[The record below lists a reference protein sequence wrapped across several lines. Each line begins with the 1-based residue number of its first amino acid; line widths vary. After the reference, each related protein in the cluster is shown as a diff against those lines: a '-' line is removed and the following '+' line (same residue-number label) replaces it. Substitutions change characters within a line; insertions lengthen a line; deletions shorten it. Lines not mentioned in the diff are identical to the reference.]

1 MKGFEHT
8 KEVSLKDFEEIW
20 KQGGFLYTGNQ
31 FSNADKYLYLEVQ
44 DLDIQESKDN
54 WNKELEKIPFSFY
67 DCSPEEVEKKREL
80 LYKLNGIGS
89 TYIKN
94 YTEVF
99 DAGWVTNANC
109 VGHSWETR
117 ELPSLPLNWKE
128 CYLCEKL
135 VHDYSRKVLVAVNNG
150 DGTAQLYCAI

>member
-67 DCSPEEVEKKREL
+67 DCSPEEV
-80 LYKLNGIGS
+80 
-89 TYIKN
+89 
-94 YTEVF
+94 
-99 DAGWVTNANC
+99 
-109 VGHSWETR
+109 
-117 ELPSLPLNWKE
+117 
-128 CYLCEKL
+128 
-135 VHDYSRKVLVAVNNG
+135 
-150 DGTAQLYCAI
+150 